1 MKCTVNNAKGF
12 ARQQVRK
19 LVCIIIL
26 IGAFGT
32 NSKCAEY
39 KLFKE
44 TLHRLIAMHYTPSTL
59 EKNVTLNYPSVLF
72 IEREQITNQAQLY
85 IEDNCTISGLVILMD
100 RIDSRTGGSLLQVA
114 KDAIIEGQVYCE
126 GKMDHK
132 GTVLGTIETS
142 GFLLSTPSSIYE
154 NHLLD
159 AKIDSENLPA
169 KYGFIFGSE
178 ESNEKCI
185 AIWLN

>member
-1 MKCTVNNAKGF
+1 MGSLCSEFLYVKNVLIVHGEWVNLLLAKGNKSLELTTNLNRMKIHLSLEWVWVRNVWPETWGCLWRIWLGLEEMNFRRSYRHASEKRSSGFHQKWLDCIIHEKIKRMKCTVNNAKGF

-59 EKNVTLNYPSVLF
+59 EQKYITFLKK
-72 IEREQITNQAQLY
+72 IE
-85 IEDNCTISGLVILMD
+85 
-100 RIDSRTGGSLLQVA
+100 
-114 KDAIIEGQVYCE
+114 
-126 GKMDHK
+126 
-132 GTVLGTIETS
+132 
-142 GFLLSTPSSIYE
+142 
-154 NHLLD
+154 
-159 AKIDSENLPA
+159 
-169 KYGFIFGSE
+169 
-178 ESNEKCI
+178 
-185 AIWLN
+185 